1 MWGPYLIVCPLSVLH
16 NWVSEFEKFAPS
28 IPTCMYHGTKEHRG
42 ELRRTVLRAPHL
54 EKDEKRYVKAVK
66 ARKMKGGRKST
77 GGTKRKSTKD
87 DDRLPLLA
95 KEDFP
100 VVITTYEMI
109 TRDSNYLSHLIPEQP
124 WRFIVVDEGHRLKNM
139 DCKWVLWSHL
149 LSISDSLV

>member
-1 MWGPYLIVCPLSVLH
+1 
-16 NWVSEFEKFAPS
+16 
-28 IPTCMYHGTKEHRG
+28 MYHGSKEHRG

-54 EKDEKRYVKAVK
+54 EKDEKRYVKAVN
-66 ARKMKGGRKST
+66 ARKNKGGRKST

-87 DDRLPLLA
+87 DDELPPLA

-109 TRDSNYLSHLIPEQP
+109 TRDSSYLSHLIPGQP

-139 DCKWVLWSHL
+139 DCK
-149 LSISDSLV
+149 

>member
-16 NWVSEFEKFAPS
+16 NWTSEFEKFAPS
-28 IPTCMYHGTKEHRG
+28 IPTCMYHGSKEHRR

-66 ARKMKGGRKST
+66 ARKNMGGRKST
-77 GGTKRKSTKD
+77 GRTKRKSTEDND
-87 DDRLPLLA
+87 DGRLPPLA

-109 TRDSNYLSHLIPEQP
+109 TRDSNFLSHLIPEQP

-139 DCKWVLWSHL
+139 DCK
-149 LSISDSLV
+149 